1 MTYVQIDDNRRS
13 QAKIKPLKGVIDM
26 DKIDRMRAF
35 ALVAKNQ
42 SFTQAAG
49 RLGKPARHVSK
60 YVADLEDSLGV
71 QLLNRTTRSV
81 SLTDAGATYLSMC
94 EPLLDGF
101 DEMEEAVRNAQ
112 KSLRGGIRISA
123 PTGFGSVRLAPSL
136 AEFATKH
143 AEVEIDLQLS
153 DRRVAIVDE
162 GLDLAIRIGPMRD
175 SSLTIRRL
183 GPMPLIV
190 CASPVY
196 LEKAGVPEHPRALAT
211 HECIIDGNMKEPTIW
226 RFDMEGE
233 EVVVHVNGRLRA
245 NAPAA
250 TARLAAAGVA
260 VARCPAYT
268 VADALKA
275 GELVE
280 LFPEHRVTPY
290 VVAALFPQNRRL
302 TTRVRALI
310 DHLVSDDLI
319 SSAGA

>member
-1 MTYVQIDDNRRS
+1 
-13 QAKIKPLKGVIDM
+13 M

-35 ALVAKNQ
+35 ALVAKNA
-42 SFTQAAG
+42 SFTQAAQ
-49 RLGKPARHVSK
+49 RLGRSARLVSK

-81 SLTDAGATYLSMC
+81 SLTDAGATYLAMC
-94 EPLLDGF
+94 VPLLDGF
-101 DEMEEAVRNAQ
+101 DEMEETVRKAQ
-112 KSLRGGIRISA
+112 TSLRGTIRISA
-123 PTGFGSVRLAPSL
+123 PTGFGSLRLAPSL
-136 AEFATKH
+136 ATFAAKH

-153 DRRVAIVDE
+153 DRRVSIIEE

-175 SSLTIRRL
+175 SSLKVRQL

-196 LEKAGVPEHPRALAT
+196 LKRAGTPSHPHALAT
-211 HECIIDGNMKEPTIW
+211 HDCILDGNMAEPAVW
-226 RFDMEGE
+226 RFDIDGE
-233 EVVVHVNGRLRA
+233 DVAVQVSGRLQA

-250 TARLAAAGVA
+250 SARLAAAGVA

-268 VADALKA
+268 VADALES

-280 LFPEHRVTPY
+280 LFAEHRVTPY

-302 TTRVRALI
+302 TTRVRELI
-310 DHLVSDDLI
+310 DHLASDEMI
-319 SSAGA
+319 CAAGA

>member
-1 MTYVQIDDNRRS
+1 
-13 QAKIKPLKGVIDM
+13 M

-35 ALVAKNQ
+35 ALVAKHA
-42 SFTQAAG
+42 SFTLAAQ
-49 RLGKPARHVSK
+49 RLGRSARLISK

-81 SLTDAGATYLSMC
+81 SLTDAGATYLAMC

-101 DEMEEAVRNAQ
+101 DELEETVKNAQ
-112 KSLRGGIRISA
+112 KSLRGIIRISA

-136 AEFATKH
+136 AAFATKH
-143 AEVEIDLQLS
+143 PEVEIDLNLS
-153 DRRVAIVDE
+153 DRRVSIIDE

-175 SSLTIRRL
+175 SSLKVRQF
-183 GPMPLIV
+183 GPMPLVI
-190 CASPVY
+190 CASPAY
-196 LEKAGVPEHPRALAT
+196 LARAGTPEHPSALAT
-211 HECIIDGNMKEPTIW
+211 HECILDGNATEPTIW
-226 RFDMEGE
+226 RFNIEGKE
-233 EVVVHVNGRLRA
+233 LAVPVNGRLQG

-250 TARLAAAGVA
+250 SARLAAAGVA

-268 VADALKA
+268 VADALKS

-280 LFPEHRVTPY
+280 LFAEHRVTPY

-310 DHLVSDDLI
+310 DHLAGDDLI
-319 SSAGA
+319 CSAGA